1 MYTDWI
7 ILWLADMKNK
17 SSDNKF
23 TIASM
28 LATYC
33 NIGNVKYAPGTFGS
47 LATFPL
53 FLLLNYIFSRIG
65 ISTLCQL
72 TVAYVV
78 TLSILFYAAFWSIG
92 IYIGVNK
99 KEDPSEVV
107 IDEVIGQMIAYMMPT
122 LLTLYYFMYIV
133 NNIIFDDMMSFLI
146 SFILILAPI
155 MFFRI
160 FDILKPG
167 LVGYFDEKVK
177 GAAGIIM
184 DDVVAGVY
192 AGFVVCL
199 ILTLLFASVGY
210 FY

>member
-1 MYTDWI
+1 
-7 ILWLADMKNK
+7 MKNK
-17 SSDNKF
+17 LSDNKF
-23 TIASM
+23 TIASV

-33 NIGNVKYAPGTFGS
+33 NIGNIKYAPGTFGS

-53 FLLLNYIFSRIG
+53 FLLINYIFLRIG
-65 ISTLCQL
+65 I
-72 TVAYVV
+72 V
-78 TLSILFYAAFWSIG
+78 TLGQLASAYIITLGILFCLAFWSIG
-92 IYIGVNK
+92 IYIKVNK

-122 LLTLYYFMYIV
+122 LLTLYYFMYTV
-133 NNIIFDDMMSFLI
+133 NNAIFDDIMSFLI

-177 GAAGIIM
+177 GATGIIM

-192 AGFVVCL
+192 AGFMVCL
-199 ILTLLFASVGY
+199 ILTLLFFSVGY